1 MNDNEAIVTAAILAD
16 DSLHALLSLPDE
28 ETGVTEEAR
37 TLLATDPRH
46 GTIRTY
52 TMRSPNETLTL
63 TGTFLDVWREYDES
77 DFGALY
83 VARPKGNVLVHRKP
97 STRIGFTPFAK
108 EHLLYESGHV
118 RDTKRRTYVMGGK
131 NPDGKRIRRELRVT
145 VLIAWLTYA
154 AEPEL
159 THLWVK
165 WKDGKRYLVHRKG
178 L

>member
-1 MNDNEAIVTAAILAD
+1 MNDADKVFVATILND
-16 DSLHALLSLPDE
+16 DSLHALLSLPEE
-28 ETGVTEEAR
+28 ETGVTDEAR

-52 TMRSPNETLTL
+52 TMRSSNETLAMQ
-63 TGTFLDVWREYDES
+63 GTFLDVWREYEDS

-83 VARPKGNVLVHRKP
+83 VSRPTGNMLVHRKP
-97 STRIGFTPFAK
+97 SSRIGFTPFAK
-108 EHLLYESGHV
+108 ENLLYASGHV
-118 RDTKRRTYVMGGK
+118 RDTKRRVYVMGGK
-131 NPDGKRIRRELRVT
+131 DADGKRVRRELRVT
-145 VLIAWLTYA
+145 VLIAWLSYA

>member
-1 MNDNEAIVTAAILAD
+1 MNESDKALAATILDNNRF
-16 DSLHALLSLPDE
+16 HALIALPDE
-28 ETGVTEEAR
+28 DTGVTEEAR
-37 TLLATDPRH
+37 ALLATDPRH

-52 TMRSPNETLTL
+52 TMRSPNESLT
-63 TGTFLDVWREYDES
+63 TQGMFLDVWSEYEDS

-83 VARPKGNVLVHRKP
+83 VARPTGNILVHRKSSP
-97 STRIGFTPFAK
+97 RIGFTPFAK
-108 EHLLYESGHV
+108 EHLLYPSGHV

-131 NPDGKRIRRELRVT
+131 SDDGKRVRRELRVT

>member
-1 MNDNEAIVTAAILAD
+1 MNESDKVLAATILSD
-16 DSLHALLSLPDE
+16 DQLHALLALPDE

-37 TLLATDPRH
+37 RLLATDPRH

-52 TMRSPNETLTL
+52 TMRSPNESVTTQ
-63 TGTFLDVWREYDES
+63 GMFLNVWREYEDS
-77 DFGALY
+77 GFGALY
-83 VARPKGNVLVHRKP
+83 VARPTGNVLVHRKP
-97 STRIGFTPFAK
+97 SPRIGFTPFAK
-108 EHLLYESGHV
+108 EHLLYPSGHV
-118 RDTKRRTYVMGGK
+118 RDIKRRTYVMGGK
-131 NPDGKRIRRELRVT
+131 DDDGKRVRRELRVT

-165 WKDGKRYLVHRKG
+165 WKDGKRHLVHRKG